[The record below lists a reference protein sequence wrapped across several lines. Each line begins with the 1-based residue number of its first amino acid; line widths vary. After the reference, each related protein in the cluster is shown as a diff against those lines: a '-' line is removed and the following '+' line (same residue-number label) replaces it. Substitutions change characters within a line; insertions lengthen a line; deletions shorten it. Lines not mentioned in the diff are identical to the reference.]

1 MSSPYVAPE
10 ISNHLKIKGMDGIL
24 MFRNQEFGAICILI
38 TSREN
43 RCFVQR
49 MYAMR
54 WGMAIHNKQ
63 FVSMWKMKTKVC

>member
-1 MSSPYVAPE
+1 M
-10 ISNHLKIKGMDGIL
+10 NGIRI
-24 MFRNQEFGAICILI
+24 FRNLEFVAICILI